1 MEKTKSKADFNIIKK
16 MFNIEPSDWAR
27 YADGR
32 LSFISPTGQKFV
44 YSASDLEQ
52 VEKAAKRKAAA
63 AEPPKKKAA
72 ISAERSTPAS
82 SSKAAKK

>member
-1 MEKTKSKADFNIIKK
+1 MEKTKSKADFNLIKK

-52 VEKAAKRKAAA
+52 VEEAA
-63 AEPPKKKAA
+63 
-72 ISAERSTPAS
+72 
-82 SSKAAKK
+82 